1 MVAVSRVYVARLAGL
16 VVLGPDGESV
26 GRVRDVVV
34 SMGIVRQQPRV
45 LGLVVELTTRRRI
58 FVPILR
64 VTSIEHNSVTLTG
77 ATISLRRFEQR
88 PGEALVLGQ
97 ILDTRVRVTDP
108 ELQQLAGIDVVVV
121 DLAIEQARSRDWLV
135 TRVAVRH
142 RRLGRRT
149 TVHVVDWKNVTGLT
163 PSALAL
169 PGQGV
174 AQLLEQF
181 EGQRPVEVADALRDL
196 PAKRRHEVVK
206 ALDDDRLADI
216 LQELSEPEQ
225 AELLNQLGTERAAD
239 VLEEMD
245 PDDAA
250 DLLGELDATRAAVLL
265 DRMDPED
272 SEPVRRLLQHSPDT
286 AGGLMTP
293 EPVVLTPDTTV
304 AEALARV
311 RDPELTPALSSL
323 TFVTRPPTATPT
335 GHYLGCVHTQRL
347 LREPPAT
354 QLGGIIDSDLPVL
367 SPTSSLAEVT
377 RYFAAY
383 NLVSA
388 PVVDDESHL
397 LGAVTVDD
405 LLDHLLPSGWR
416 SADEPGPD
424 STQAITD
431 NISGAGR

>member
-1 MVAVSRVYVARLAGL
+1 MAVNRVYVARLAGL

-108 ELQQLAGIDVVVV
+108 ELQQLAGVDVVVV

-311 RDPELTPALSSL
+311 RDPELTPALASL

-347 LREPPAT
+347 LREPPAS
-354 QLGGIIDSDLPVL
+354 QVGGIIDSDLPVL

-388 PVVDDESHL
+388 PVVDDENHL